1 MLTPSRVRVYVIVL
15 AVLGVG
21 QVGLAELVDD
31 FSGPQ
36 TGSWAP
42 ARWWDD
48 YACRGRLVLSG
59 DKAPKLDIA
68 FSRGQREK
76 EIIAAGGFV
85 VEVDIPEV
93 RGSAAICIGSAD
105 FQKKGIAVVVQ
116 ADNSSAKDKLYVNGQ
131 AIEISAGYEVGQKVR
146 IEFDMKDF
154 EKSTQGQISVYFGGV
169 EVVCEQPFQW
179 KKSPLGFFL
188 AAREGRAIFDNLFL
202 SVAQPTIEFSQSAS
216 AGTEQQSSVLVDA
229 VLSHAEPGQKYSVDY
244 SVSSKTAKGDGVDY
258 GLKGGTI
265 VFLPGESRK
274 TISMMIADDG
284 VKENDEVVTL
294 KLGNVQGNVVQLG
307 SKAAY
312 SHTIVGEF
320 PLVQFENPSLVVPED
335 GSDVHVNVVL
345 SHPCKRQVIVGYELV
360 DGTAK
365 AGQDLRVPAGQL
377 VFEPGQLSKSVTV
390 DVIDDSDSE
399 NSINETALVQLS
411 ASNNCALGENSKLNV
426 EIIDNEPWIEFD
438 GSMWI
443 CGMDK
448 HAKVKGQNVLRVNDK
463 GQLEWAATYGDIL
476 YAKLPVKSVDEK
488 AEYGWL
494 YKGEGNAT
502 GSYVE
507 NICERYGSGDLRVA
521 MLDLGDKSMSLEKQ
535 YTRNDEIFCGSRGYQ
550 ARLSPHVPTDQRAD
564 KWATRVTPN
573 GGNCHSPV
581 DWGGCWGFETY
592 YNGHGVPV
600 GEFTPMIITVER
612 TSEDTVEFS
621 VEMNNEKHIMV
632 DKNKYLLS
640 QDKDKMR
647 EYFGKGAYGT
657 GAYGTGYGPGVY
669 EVEIAEDYQ
678 PKKIDLMAIYFANQ
692 RPYDLITFAPLK

>member
-1 MLTPSRVRVYVIVL
+1 MLRSSRVTVYVIVL
-15 AVLGVG
+15 AVLGLCSA
-21 QVGLAELVDD
+21 GLAELMDD

-42 ARWWDD
+42 TRWWDD
-48 YACRGRLVLSG
+48 YARRGQLVLPG

-68 FSRGQREK
+68 FSRGPREK
-76 EIIAAGGFV
+76 EIIAAGGFF
-85 VEVDIPEV
+85 VEVDILEI
-93 RGSAAICIGSAD
+93 RGSAAICTGASD
-105 FQKKGIAVVVQ
+105 FEKRGIAVVLQ
-116 ADNSSAKDKLYVNGQ
+116 ADGSNEKDKLYVNGQ
-131 AIEISAGYEVGQKVR
+131 AIVIPADYQVGQKVR

-154 EKSTQGQISVYFGGV
+154 DDDTQGQISVYFGCK
-169 EVVCEQPFQW
+169 EVLSDKPFQW

-188 AAREGRAIFDNLFL
+188 AARKGRAIFDNLAMG
-202 SVAQPTIEFSQSAS
+202 VAQPTIEFSKAAS
-216 AGTEQQSSVLVDA
+216 AGGEQQSSVLVDA

-244 SVSSKTAKGDGVDY
+244 SASSKTAQGGGVDY
-258 GLKGGTI
+258 GLKDGTI

-274 TISMMIADDG
+274 TISMMIANDG

-294 KLGNVQGNVVQLG
+294 KLSNTQGKNIQLG
-307 SKAAY
+307 SKAEY
-312 SHTIVGEF
+312 WHTIVGEF
-320 PLVQFENPSLVVPED
+320 PLVQFENPSLVVPEG

-345 SHPCKRQVIVGYELV
+345 SHPCERQVIVGYELV
-360 DGTAK
+360 DGTAT

-377 VFEPGQLSKSVTV
+377 VFEPGQLSKSVTI
-390 DVIDDSDSE
+390 DVVDDSDSE
-399 NSINETALVQLS
+399 NSINETAVVQLS
-411 ASNNCALGENSKLNV
+411 ASNNCALGENGKLKV

-443 CGMDK
+443 CGEGK
-448 HAKVKGQNVLRVNDK
+448 HKIIKGQKALSINDE
-463 GQLEWAATYGDIL
+463 GHLEWVSTYGDIL
-476 YAKLPVKSVDEK
+476 YAKLTPKRVDDK

-521 MLDLGDKSMSLEKQ
+521 MLDLGDKTMSLKKQ
-535 YTRNDEIFCGSRGYQ
+535 YTRNDKIFCGSRGYQ
-550 ARLSPHVPTDQRAD
+550 ARLSPHVPTDYRAD

-612 TSEDTVEFS
+612 TSADTIEFS

-678 PKKIDLMAIYFANQ
+678 PEKIDLMAMYFANQ